1 MKKTQSNERLKIIRE
16 TVGMTREELAEKLG
30 VSPQII
36 ANMELGRRQIYADDL
51 DKLTKIFGVTIDQF
65 FGNDF
70 KVSRTLNTN
79 ENKLIN
85 IYRAVS
91 EAGKTLI
98 LKVSSEIRDYEDQ
111 IQEQL
116 EKPKTLK
123 EKKFLIAA
131 SGGENASKE
140 EIQEAIELA
149 KKLR

>member
-1 MKKTQSNERLKIIRE
+1 M
-16 TVGMTREELAEKLG
+16 
-30 VSPQII
+30 
-36 ANMELGRRQIYADDL
+36 
-51 DKLTKIFGVTIDQF
+51 
-65 FGNDF
+65 
-70 KVSRTLNTN
+70 
-79 ENKLIN
+79 IN

-116 EKPKTLK
+116 DKPKTLK